1 VGLTVKAKDL
11 TAVIQEVVRSAIKEA
26 MGEVPASDD
35 QLDDATQLLMMVSG
49 RIMSAQGTQVPS
61 SVIDAAIHHIEQAD
75 GILAKAG
82 LKPDNA
88 DISDVSEAKRCRG

>member
-1 VGLTVKAKDL
+1 MKRDL
-11 TAVIQEVVRSAIKEA
+11 ARVIQEAVRSAIKEA
-26 MGEVPASDD
+26 MGEVPASDE

-49 RIMSAQGTQVPS
+49 RIMSAQGSSIPA
-61 SVIDAAIHHIEQAD
+61 SVIDAVIHHIEQAD

-88 DISDVSEAKRCRG
+88 DISDVSEAKRVRGKKK